1 MIHGMSDS
9 ADREW
14 FTPAEAAQLLP
25 DINVDALRR
34 LIRLGRVS
42 ARKSR
47 INGRY
52 KIHRSEIERLRD
64 AVDDSAPSAGSA
76 DGAGPGVGQPMLSW
90 PGAPTPPLPGSASSP
105 SLTADGG
112 GRR

>member
-1 MIHGMSDS
+1 MPDS

-25 DINVDALRR
+25 DVNVDALRR

-42 ARKSR
+42 AKKSR

-52 KIHRSEIERLRD
+52 KIHRSEIERLRE
-64 AVDDSAPSAGSA
+64 AVEDSVPSAGSA
-76 DGAGPGVGQPMLSW
+76 DGAVPGQPMLSW
-90 PGAPTPPLPGSASSP
+90 PGAPTPPLASSASSP
-105 SLTADGG
+105 ASADGG
-112 GRR
+112 GGRR